1 MVARAWT
8 TVTPSVSEESGTEGI
23 RERLSGRSE
32 GTLGELAELLLDNP
46 LIHQALQVAVEARDR
61 ATQASATAMRGLN
74 VSQASEVDRLE
85 RRLRA
90 VSERLE
96 ALEDEVDLL
105 RTELRGQGKGSTP
118 PPGLP

>member
-1 MVARAWT
+1 M
-8 TVTPSVSEESGTEGI
+8 EESGSEGI
-23 RERLSGRSE
+23 RDRLSGRGE
-32 GTLGELAELLLDNP
+32 GALGELAELLLDNP
-46 LIHQALQVAVEARDR
+46 LIHQALQVAVDARDK

-85 RRLRA
+85 RRLRS

-96 ALEDEVDLL
+96 QVEDELDRL
-105 RTELRGQGKGSTP
+105 RAELRDRPEGSTP